1 MKSPFGKVS
10 KKGIVFFVA
19 MLTMMF
25 FLASSLPAIA
35 KIAVCILMIFLYFF
49 SRRDEVL
56 FNKGVGFVQQQRIQE
71 AIVCFQKAF
80 KGDLKKDQKLA
91 IASVF
96 IQNGKNEEGMEI
108 IQALLG
114 DELNQNL
121 RMRALALK
129 SIAFWNDGKPKE
141 AIALLEGIVDDGYE
155 DENIMTSL
163 SVYLIV
169 QGRFNDAEKYLPS
182 SSYEDVSTGML
193 DNYLWLYISV
203 EDWEKAFAVAKEL
216 ECRTINY
223 PEAFFHLALV
233 RLKQGQAGKAK
244 VYLEKSLSQ
253 RFVPNAIIS
262 QSFVQRFYRIV
273 CKEPNISLLSK
284 KIDGHYTELARG
296 DVSLLDVLD

>member
-1 MKSPFGKVS
+1 MKSPLGKVS

-19 MLTMMF
+19 MLTMMLS
-25 FLASSLPAIA
+25 LASSLPAIA

-49 SRRDEVL
+49 FRRDEIL
-56 FNKGVGFVQQQRIQE
+56 FNKGVGFVQQQRFQD
-71 AIVCFQKAF
+71 AIDCFQKAL

-114 DELNQNL
+114 DELDQNL

-141 AIALLEGIVDDGYE
+141 AIVLLEGIVDDGYE
-155 DENIMTSL
+155 DENIMATL
-163 SVYLIV
+163 SVYLIA
-169 QGRFNDAEKYLPS
+169 QGRFDEAGKYLSS
-182 SSYEDVSTGML
+182 SSYENISTGML
-193 DNYLWLYISV
+193 DSYLWLYISE
-203 EDWEKAFAVAKEL
+203 EDWGKAFAVAKEL

-233 RLKQGQAGKAK
+233 SLEQGQTIKSK
-244 VYLEKSLSQ
+244 TYLEKSLSQ

-262 QSFVQRFYRIV
+262 QAFVQRFYEIV
-273 CKEPNISLLSK
+273 CKEPNDLSLSK
-284 KIDGHYTELARG
+284 KIEGHYTEVARG
-296 DVSLLDVLD
+296 DDFILDVLD